1 MGKGLTRQSRSVDHV
16 GMSNSHDARAELE
29 KLVTDFT
36 ESFNREDIDEVM
48 SYFSDDAIY
57 DEFNDIRHVGKD
69 AIRAAFV
76 PQFSG
81 EYGRLRFYTEDL
93 FLDLDQGKAMIRWVL
108 TMEEENRQG
117 AYRGLDLLHF
127 ENGKLVE
134 KHTYCKAKIPFI
146 HKRAEMEA
154 EEKWPSP

>member
-1 MGKGLTRQSRSVDHV
+1 MADEWS
-16 GMSNSHDARAELE
+16 ARAALE
-29 KLVTDFT
+29 KLVVDFT
-36 ESFNREDIDEVM
+36 EAFNREDMDEVM

-57 DEFNDIRHVGKD
+57 DEFNDIRHVGTE

-93 FLDLDQGKAMIRWVL
+93 FLDVDAGKAMIRWVL
-108 TMEEENRQG
+108 TMEEDTRQG

-127 ENGKLVE
+127 RDGKLTE

-146 HKRAEMEA
+146 RKKEEMVGQGS
-154 EEKWPSP
+154 WPVA